1 MILGGWAH
9 IRDQEERA
17 GSRKGRGRG
26 TLVSEPLSYAYHLI
40 WTVFNMCTCDAAAC
54 FLSF

>member
-1 MILGGWAH
+1 MRGWVDN
-9 IRDQEERA
+9 RSRGSPVSEE
-17 GSRKGRGRG
+17 KGRGRG